1 MKNNFSK
8 PKMSEYSFFTLLVAI
23 KKHENYDPI
32 INRNELEKKLY
43 EYYNQEEFKLFFIDT
58 EIDDTKDNNKQLN
71 LSSSFLNAYSYGMIT
86 MIHDSEKK
94 LSYMINITYEQSEKI
109 LKNYSNQEKEKMIK
123 LLDSLEEKNKPLI
136 LTKK

>member
-1 MKNNFSK
+1 
-8 PKMSEYSFFTLLVAI
+8 
-23 KKHENYDPI
+23 
-32 INRNELEKKLY
+32 
-43 EYYNQEEFKLFFIDT
+43 
-58 EIDDTKDNNKQLN
+58 
-71 LSSSFLNAYSYGMIT
+71 